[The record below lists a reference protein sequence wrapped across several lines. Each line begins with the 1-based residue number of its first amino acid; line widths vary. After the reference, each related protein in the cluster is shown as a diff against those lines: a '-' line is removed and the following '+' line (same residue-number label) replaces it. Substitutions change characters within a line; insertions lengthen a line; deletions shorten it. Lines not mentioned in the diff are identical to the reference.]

1 LRRPALLCCCLLGV
15 PTALHQV
22 EFRSADPNGNGLCSL
37 AELETWLLVRPRTS
51 ATLRLLPSPPKINDI
66 FALASPVDFLC
77 SLSLSHSYNS
87 SPGHQNQRK
96 LLAAF
101 PKDQATK
108 VEKGKDLWELFRPS
122 YIRAF
127 NDAKDYKKDDGK
139 VLDGTKNSTNDD
151 FVSKGEFRLFCAY
164 A

>member
-1 LRRPALLCCCLLGV
+1 
-15 PTALHQV
+15 
-22 EFRSADPNGNGLCSL
+22 
-37 AELETWLLVRPRTS
+37 
-51 ATLRLLPSPPKINDI
+51 
-66 FALASPVDFLC
+66 LC